1 LFLAGDAGHNWRCT
15 QYAKLNLRLPAIF
28 RPPAWSNMAL
38 LRSTFIALSRNRML
52 RRFGER
58 SSIGVK
64 LSSRFV
70 AGMEIDDAL
79 RVAEAVNRQG
89 MAVSLDSLGE
99 SVTSETEAHQA
110 AEVYHRLLDAIAERK
125 LNANVSVKLTQMGL
139 ELSKGLAESIAENLA
154 QHARATRNF
163 VRIDME
169 DSSLTQV
176 TLDIVRR
183 IHSQP
188 GMRGAIGVVI
198 QSYLYRSQAD
208 IEQLLAEGIRV
219 RLCKGAYKE
228 PPSVA
233 FAKKSEVDA
242 NYIRLSCMLLDS
254 PVYHGLATHD
264 ERMIAAAKAFAAQHG
279 IEPSRYEFQMLFG
292 VRRDLQRQLIRD
304 GYNVRVYIPFGRE
317 WYPYFMRR
325 LAERPANVFFLAK
338 NLLRR

>member
-1 LFLAGDAGHNWRCT
+1 
-15 QYAKLNLRLPAIF
+15 
-28 RPPAWSNMAL
+28 MAL
-38 LRSTFIALSRNRML
+38 LRSAFIALSRNRAL
-52 RRFGER
+52 RYMGER

-89 MAVSLDSLGE
+89 MSVSLDSLGE
-99 SVTSETEAHQA
+99 SVTSESEAHRA
-110 AEVYHRLLDAIAERK
+110 AEVYHRLLDAIAQRK

-139 ELSKGLAESIAENLA
+139 LLSQDLAEAIADNLVD
-154 QHARATRNF
+154 HARSVDNF

-183 IHSQP
+183 LNSKP
-188 GMRGAIGVVI
+188 GLRGAVGTVI

-208 IEQLLAEGIRV
+208 VEQLLADGIRI

-228 PPSVA
+228 PPDVA
-233 FAKKSEVDA
+233 FPRKPDVDA
-242 NYIRLSCMLLDS
+242 NYVRLTHMLLDS

-264 ERMIAAAKAFAAQHG
+264 EKMIAEAKKFAAQRKIDPAH
-279 IEPSRYEFQMLFG
+279 YEFQMLFG
-292 VRRDLQRQLIRD
+292 VRRDLQRQLVRD
-304 GYNVRVYIPFGRE
+304 GYNVRVYVPFGHE

-338 NLLRR
+338 NLLRK

>member
-1 LFLAGDAGHNWRCT
+1 MPF
-15 QYAKLNLRLPAIF
+15 
-28 RPPAWSNMAL
+28 
-38 LRSTFIALSRNRML
+38 LRSAFIALSRNRVL
-52 RRFGER
+52 RHFGER
-58 SSIGVK
+58 SSLGMK

-89 MAVSLDSLGE
+89 MAVTLDSLGE
-99 SVTSETEAHQA
+99 SVTSETEAHTA
-110 AEVYHRLLDAIAERK
+110 AEVYHRLIDAIAERR
-125 LNANVSVKLTQMGL
+125 LNANVSVKLTQLGL
-139 ELSKGLAESIAENLA
+139 ELSPEMAEGIAENLVK
-154 QHARATRNF
+154 HARSAENF

-183 IHSQP
+183 LHARP
-188 GMRGAIGVVI
+188 GLRGAIGIVI

-208 IEQLLAEGIRV
+208 IEQLLADGIRV

-228 PPSVA
+228 PPEVA
-233 FAKKSEVDA
+233 FPQKSDVDS
-242 NYIRLSCMLLDS
+242 NYIRLSSMLLDS

-264 ERMIAAAKAFAAQHG
+264 EKMIEAAKSFARQHG
-279 IEPSRYEFQMLFG
+279 IDSSRYEFQMLFG
-292 VRRDLQRQLIRD
+292 VRRDLQRQLVHE

-338 NLLRR
+338 NLLRK